1 MDLSAEIL
9 PQLESLDLSKNQ
21 ITYLC
26 GLHSFK
32 YLHTLCLSYNCLEAF
47 NGNDCDKN
55 NCIFPKLYT
64 LFLDHN
70 CIKTVINI
78 SKEQLPVIKHL
89 FLNNNYLQGTN
100 GNILYH

>member
-32 YLHTLCLSYNCLEAF
+32 YLHTLCLSYNCLEVF